1 MSFRNDSPSK
11 FMHFCLR
18 QVTPNQFKLIQG
30 GDSEHLKSS
39 QGLASLPPIT
49 HVHYHHHHWKS
60 WFLEKLFSDCRT
72 PVAFVSRY
80 LVTERIILF
89 LSKYK
94 KTRGSLQLWMFHSL
108 LNLEQALKYVL
119 STQFPNHLSPI
130 TYVHSHHHHHWKNW
144 FLKKLFTDCR
154 TPVAFVSRYLV
165 TERLILFLSKYKKT
179 RGSLQLWM
187 FHSLLNLEQALKYR
201 VINSISYLSALFS
214 SYQVFPKLLNPS
226 CLEVGQFCPKTNKIL
241 IHSCYRISW
250 SKHLGTYLNFHEKAD
265 RGGGIYWRE
274 GA

>member
-1 MSFRNDSPSK
+1 MSFRNDSPST
-11 FMHFCLR
+11 FMHFCPR

-30 GDSEHLKSS
+30 GDPEHLKSS

-49 HVHYHHHHWKS
+49 HVHSHHHHWKS

-80 LVTERIILF
+80 LVI
-89 LSKYK
+89 
-94 KTRGSLQLWMFHSL
+94 
-108 LNLEQALKYVL
+108 
-119 STQFPNHLSPI
+119 
-130 TYVHSHHHHHWKNW
+130 
-144 FLKKLFTDCR
+144 
-154 TPVAFVSRYLV
+154 
-165 TERLILFLSKYKKT
+165 ERLILFLSKYKKT

-265 RGGGIYWRE
+265 GGGGIYWKE